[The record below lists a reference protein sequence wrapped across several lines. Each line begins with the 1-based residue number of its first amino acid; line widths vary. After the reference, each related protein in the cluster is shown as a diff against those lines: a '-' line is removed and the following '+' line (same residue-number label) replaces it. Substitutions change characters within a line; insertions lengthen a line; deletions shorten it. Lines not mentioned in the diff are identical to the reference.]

1 MSTRTAGWLWV
12 AGQFTALGVL
22 LFLPWR
28 TPNPLLLSIG
38 AVVALGGGF
47 LGLATSR
54 ALGDA
59 FTPSPVPIAG
69 SGLRTTGVYS
79 VIRHP
84 MYAAV
89 LLIVIGVLIA
99 AGSIWGWAW
108 GGRHCGVLSAQV
120 AMGGLTAPARVRR
133 LVGGVG
139 RGHRRAGAAHRAAR
153 ARRDALTVAPC

>member
-59 FTPSPVPIAG
+59 FTLSPVPIAG

-108 GGRHCGVLSAQV
+108 GVVIAVFFLLKSRWEELIS
-120 AMGGLTAPARVRR
+120 LPRS
-133 LVGGVG
+133 
-139 RGHRRAGAAHRAAR
+139 HRRRAAR
-153 ARRDALTVAPC
+153 PPGAPCE

>member
-54 ALGDA
+54 ALGEA

-108 GGRHCGVLSAQV
+108 GVVIAVFFLLKSRWE
-120 AMGGLTAPARVRR
+120 
-133 LVGGVG
+133 
-139 RGHRRAGAAHRAAR
+139 
-153 ARRDALTVAPC
+153 DALLRSENGASWEEWAEVTGALVPRTGLRGPDATR

>member
-99 AGSIWGWAW
+99 AGSIWGWAL
-108 GGRHCGVLSAQV
+108 GVVIAVFFLLKSRWEE
-120 AMGGLTAPARVRR
+120 LISLPRS
-133 LVGGVG
+133 
-139 RGHRRAGAAHRAAR
+139 HRRRAAR
-153 ARRDALTVAPC
+153 PPGAPCE

>member
-38 AVVALGGGF
+38 AVVARGGGF

-108 GGRHCGVLSAQV
+108 GVVIAVFFLLKSRWEELIS
-120 AMGGLTAPARVRR
+120 LPRS
-133 LVGGVG
+133 
-139 RGHRRAGAAHRAAR
+139 HRRRAAR
-153 ARRDALTVAPC
+153 PPGAPCE

>member
-59 FTPSPVPIAG
+59 FTPSPVPSAG

-99 AGSIWGWAW
+99 AGAS
-108 GGRHCGVLSAQV
+108 
-120 AMGGLTAPARVRR
+120 TAPR
-133 LVGGVG
+133 GGSG
-139 RGHRRAGAAHRAAR
+139 PRSRAGWCRAPGRASPMRSTDRRSVLIVDRLGHLRSTRRSFAISRPHTAAG
-153 ARRDALTVAPC
+153 